1 MTFDLNQN
9 HFLLLA
15 KGNKLS
21 PSSIG
26 PHGPHRVASD
36 RAYSLVVQ
44 DDEDDEI
51 EEFPSPYEGCGNT
64 KTCFGYPNNCINSQN
79 CEMFGG
85 VFVDNGVFVFELFAV
100 RKFVGFNQEYNSK
113 FITN

>member
-1 MTFDLNQN
+1 MTFDLNRN

-15 KGNKLS
+15 KGNILF
-21 PSSIG
+21 PGSIG
-26 PHGPHRVASD
+26 PHLSHRVASD

-44 DDEDDEI
+44 DDV

-79 CEMFGG
+79 CEIFGG

-100 RKFVGFNQEYNSK
+100 RKFVGLNQKNL
-113 FITN
+113 